1 MMTGIEALLYYVLWM
16 VVLVLLYVGHR
27 IPLVLMGKK
36 QASYWTRG
44 NTTDDAGWQVRAQH
58 AHANTVE
65 NIGLF
70 AAVVLVA
77 AVTDRSAVV
86 DPLAAWVLYARIGQ
100 SIVHLLGTGF
110 IHVLIRATL
119 FVVQLGIIAY
129 WAWMLLQP
137 AAATVG

>member
-1 MMTGIEALLYYVLWM
+1 MTGIEALLYYVLWM
-16 VVLVLLYVGHR
+16 IVLVLLYVGHR
-27 IPLVLMGKK
+27 IPLVLIGKK
-36 QASYWTRG
+36 QANYWTRG
-44 NTTDDAGWQVRAQH
+44 NTTDDMGWQVRAMH

-65 NIGLF
+65 NIGIF

-77 AVTDRSAVV
+77 AALDRSAVV
-86 DPLAAWVLYARIGQ
+86 DPLACWVLYARIGQ
-100 SIVHLLGTGF
+100 SVVHLLGTGF

-137 AAATVG
+137 ATATVS